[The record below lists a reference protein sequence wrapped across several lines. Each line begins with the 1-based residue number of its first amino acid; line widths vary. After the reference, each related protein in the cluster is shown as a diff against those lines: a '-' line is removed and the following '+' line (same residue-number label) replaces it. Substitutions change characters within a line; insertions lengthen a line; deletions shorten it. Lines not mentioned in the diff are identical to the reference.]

1 MKMRDKF
8 SVSDGNLLVLT
19 LIPEMMRIR
28 TYRHQLRK
36 IVIDYVL
43 NKENTK

>member
-1 MKMRDKF
+1 MKARDKF
-8 SVSDGNLLVLT
+8 TISNGNLLVLT

-43 NKENTK
+43 NKEKAK